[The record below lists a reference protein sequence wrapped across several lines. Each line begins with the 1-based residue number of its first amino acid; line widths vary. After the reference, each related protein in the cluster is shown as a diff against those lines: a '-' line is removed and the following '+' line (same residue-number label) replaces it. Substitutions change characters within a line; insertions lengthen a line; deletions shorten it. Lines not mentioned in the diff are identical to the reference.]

1 MASCSGALASVDSC
15 RQRARRGAR
24 AGGKI
29 AGFFFFMVYDMVF
42 QAVQCCL
49 FVFLRIAECC
59 FCYFFRLNDSG
70 DKLLLVFF

>member
-1 MASCSGALASVDSC
+1 
-15 RQRARRGAR
+15 
-24 AGGKI
+24 
-29 AGFFFFMVYDMVF
+29 MVYDMVF